1 MVANCKADFI
11 RNIESFELS
20 KEKSPSESG
29 VLKVLN
35 EHYNWENINQVMIQN
50 EKILLF
56 NFYNGVLY
64 RGIPIYSSNLKI
76 GLEKEGCEVN
86 EWKCPNALNKMPRFL
101 LDLLFVFSEQILM
114 PLICFWTL

>member
-1 MVANCKADFI
+1 MK
-11 RNIESFELS
+11 
-20 KEKSPSESG
+20 
-29 VLKVLN
+29 
-35 EHYNWENINQVMIQN
+35 
-50 EKILLF
+50 KILLF

-114 PLICFWTL
+114 PLICFLDVMIRLFILIIHVLFYPL